1 MTAGPTHSHA
11 HGAVAVTSA
20 GMKHRGRLVAVLA
33 ITLATLVVEVVGGIL
48 SGSLALMADAGHL
61 LTDAIATTV
70 ALVAVTV
77 ANRPAPA
84 RRSYGNFR
92 AEILGALVNG
102 TLLLVVCAV
111 VLVEAVRRLLHPGV
125 VDGGPM
131 ILLGAVALVANAVS
145 LRLLREGQAESLN
158 VRGAYLEVLGDLL
171 GSAAVVVAGVVVLV
185 AGWVRA
191 DAVASLLIA
200 ALIAPRAFAL
210 LREAVHVLAEGA
222 PRGLDLEQLRAHL
235 AAVPG
240 VVDVHDLHVWTI
252 TSGMPVLSAHVV
264 VSDAVV
270 TAGGCGDGSVLDRLA
285 ACVGDHFDVEH
296 STFQIEPAGHVAHEP
311 TPPHE

>member
-1 MTAGPTHSHA
+1 MTAHTHTHG
-11 HGAVAVTSA
+11 GAVVTSA

-33 ITLATLVVEVVGGIL
+33 ITLGTLVLEVVGGIL
-48 SGSLALMADAGHL
+48 SGSLALLADAGHL
-61 LTDAIATTV
+61 FTDAIGTTV

-102 TLLLVVCAV
+102 TLLLVVSV
-111 VLVEAVRRLLHPGV
+111 VVTVEAVRRLVHPDAVEGA
-125 VDGGPM
+125 PM
-131 ILLGAVALVANAVS
+131 IVLGLVALVANAVS
-145 LRLLREGQAESLN
+145 LRLLHEGRSESLN

-171 GSAAVVVAGVVVLV
+171 GSVAVVVGGVLV
-185 AGWVRA
+185 GAAGWARA
-191 DAVASLLIA
+191 DPVASLLIA
-200 ALIAPRAFAL
+200 ALIVPRAFAL

-222 PRGLDLEQLRAHL
+222 PRGLDLDQLRAHL

-252 TSGMPVLSAHVV
+252 TSGMPVLSAHIV

-296 STFQIEPAGHVAHEP
+296 STFQIEPAGHVAHES
-311 TPPHE
+311 TPPHD

>member
-1 MTAGPTHSHA
+1 VSGTGHV
-11 HGAVAVTSA
+11 HGAAAPMTSA
-20 GMKHRGRLVAVLA
+20 GARYRGRLAAVLA
-33 ITLATLVVEVVGGIL
+33 ITIGTLVAEVLGGIL
-48 SGSLALMADAGHL
+48 SGSLALLADAGHL
-61 LTDAIATTV
+61 LTDAIGTGV

-102 TLLLVVCAV
+102 TLLLVVSAV
-111 VLVEAVRRLLHPGV
+111 VLVEAVRRLVHPDPV
-125 VDGGPM
+125 TAGPV

-145 LRLLREGQAESLN
+145 LRLLHEGQTQSLN

-171 GSAAVVVAGVVVLV
+171 GSAAVVVAGVVM
-185 AGWVRA
+185 ATTGWVRA

-200 ALIAPRAFAL
+200 AMIAPRALAL
-210 LREAVHVLAEGA
+210 LREAVHVLAEGT
-222 PRGLDLEQLRAHL
+222 PRGLDLAALRSHL
-235 AAVPG
+235 AGVPG

-285 ACVGDHFDVEH
+285 ACVGDHFDLDH

-311 TPPHE
+311 APHD

>member
-1 MTAGPTHSHA
+1 MTAHTHA
-11 HGAVAVTSA
+11 HGAGTAVTTASA
-20 GMKHRGRLVAVLA
+20 GMRHRSRLVAVLA
-33 ITLATLVVEVVGGIL
+33 ITVGTLLAEVVGGLL
-48 SGSLALMADAGHL
+48 SGSLALMADAAHL
-61 LTDAIATTV
+61 LTDAIGVTV
-70 ALVAVTV
+70 ALLAVTV

-92 AEILGALVNG
+92 AEIFGALVNG
-102 TLLLVVCAV
+102 VLLLVVSAV
-111 VLVEAVRRLLHPGV
+111 VVVEAVRRLLHPGA
-125 VDGGPM
+125 VDAGPV
-131 ILLGAVALVANAVS
+131 IVLGVVALVANAVS
-145 LRLLREGQAESLN
+145 LRLLHEGQSESLN

-171 GSAAVVVAGVVVLV
+171 GSAAVVAAGLVVATT
-185 AGWVRA
+185 GWVRA

-200 ALIAPRAFAL
+200 ALIVPRAVVL

-222 PRGLDLEQLRAHL
+222 PRGLDLEELRRHL
-235 AAVPG
+235 AGVPG

-285 ACVGDHFDVEH
+285 TCVGDHFDVEH
-296 STFQIEPAGHVAHEP
+296 STFQIEPAGHVAHEW
-311 TPPHE
+311 TPPHD

>member
-1 MTAGPTHSHA
+1 MTAHTHTHG
-11 HGAVAVTSA
+11 GAVVTSA

-33 ITLATLVVEVVGGIL
+33 ITLGTLVLEVVGGIL
-48 SGSLALMADAGHL
+48 SGSLALLADAGHL
-61 LTDAIATTV
+61 FTDAIGTTV

-102 TLLLVVCAV
+102 TLLLVVSV
-111 VLVEAVRRLLHPGV
+111 VVTVEAVRRLVHPDAVEGA
-125 VDGGPM
+125 PM
-131 ILLGAVALVANAVS
+131 IVLGLVALVANAVS
-145 LRLLREGQAESLN
+145 LRLLHEGQSESLN

-171 GSAAVVVAGVVVLV
+171 GSVAVVVGGVLV
-185 AGWVRA
+185 GAAGWARA
-191 DAVASLLIA
+191 DPVASLLIA
-200 ALIAPRAFAL
+200 ALIVPRAFAL

-222 PRGLDLEQLRAHL
+222 PRGLDLDQLRAHL

-264 VSDAVV
+264 VSDEVAR
-270 TAGGCGDGSVLDRLA
+270 AGGCGDGSVLDRLA
-285 ACVGDHFDVEH
+285 TCVGDHFDVEH
-296 STFQIEPAGHVAHEP
+296 STFQIEPAGHVAHES
-311 TPPHE
+311 TPPHD

>member
-1 MTAGPTHSHA
+1 MSAHTHT
-11 HGAVAVTSA
+11 HGSVAVTSA
-20 GMKHRGRLVAVLA
+20 GMRHRGRLVAVLC
-33 ITLATLVVEVVGGIL
+33 ITVGTLVAEVVGGIL

-61 LTDAIATTV
+61 LTDAIGTVV

-102 TLLLVVCAV
+102 TLLLVVSAV
-111 VLVEAVRRLLHPGV
+111 VLLEAVRRLMHPDA
-125 VDGGPM
+125 VDGIPM
-131 ILLGAVALVANAVS
+131 VVLGAVALVANAVS
-145 LRLLREGQAESLN
+145 LRLLHEGQSESLN

-171 GSAAVVVAGVVVLV
+171 GSVAVVVAGVLV
-185 AGWVRA
+185 ATAGWVRA
-191 DAVASLLIA
+191 DPVASILIA

-222 PRGLDLEQLRAHL
+222 PRGLDLDELRTHL

-270 TAGGCGDGSVLDRLA
+270 TSGGCGDGSVLDRLA
-285 ACVGDHFDVEH
+285 TCVGDHFDVEH
-296 STFQIEPAGHVAHEP
+296 STFQIEPAGHVAHEW

>member
-1 MTAGPTHSHA
+1 MSGHVHGGGVGTHAPVSV
-11 HGAVAVTSA
+11 GARYRRTLAVVLGITLTT
-20 GMKHRGRLVAVLA
+20 LVA
-33 ITLATLVVEVVGGIL
+33 EVVGGLL
-48 SGSLALMADAGHL
+48 SGSLALLADAGHL
-61 LTDAIATTV
+61 LTDAIGTGI

-102 TLLLVVCAV
+102 TLLLLVSAV
-111 VLVEAVRRLLHPGV
+111 VLVEAVRRLAHPGT
-125 VDGGPM
+125 VDAGPV

-145 LRLLREGQAESLN
+145 LRLLHEGQSQSLN

-171 GSAAVVVAGVVVLV
+171 GSAAVVVAGTIV
-185 AGWVRA
+185 ALTGWMRA

-200 ALIAPRAFAL
+200 ALIVPRALAL
-210 LREAVHVLAEGA
+210 LREAVHVLAEGT
-222 PRGLDLEQLRAHL
+222 PRGMDLADLRAHL
-235 AAVPG
+235 AGVPG

-264 VSDAVV
+264 VSDEVAM
-270 TAGGCGDGSVLDRLA
+270 AGGCGDGSVLDRLA

-296 STFQIEPAGHVAHEP
+296 STFQIEPAGHVGHESA
-311 TPPHE
+311 PHD

>member
-1 MTAGPTHSHA
+1 MSAHTHT
-11 HGAVAVTSA
+11 HGSAAVTSA
-20 GMKHRGRLVAVLA
+20 GMRHRGRLVAVLC
-33 ITLATLVVEVVGGIL
+33 ITVGTLVAEVVGGIL

-61 LTDAIATTV
+61 LTDAIGTVV

-102 TLLLVVCAV
+102 TLLLAVCAV
-111 VLVEAVRRLLHPGV
+111 VLVEAVRRLMHPDA
-125 VDGGPM
+125 VDGVPM
-131 ILLGAVALVANAVS
+131 VLLGAVALVANAVS
-145 LRLLREGQAESLN
+145 LRLLHEGQSESLN

-171 GSAAVVVAGVVVLV
+171 GSVAVVIAGVLV
-185 AGWVRA
+185 ATAGWVRA
-191 DAVASLLIA
+191 DPVASILIA

-222 PRGLDLEQLRAHL
+222 PRGLDLDELRMHL

-270 TAGGCGDGSVLDRLA
+270 TSGGCGDGSVLDRLA
-285 ACVGDHFDVEH
+285 TCVGDHFDVEH
-296 STFQIEPAGHVAHEP
+296 STFQIEPAGHVAHEW

>member
-1 MTAGPTHSHA
+1 
-11 HGAVAVTSA
+11 
-20 GMKHRGRLVAVLA
+20 
-33 ITLATLVVEVVGGIL
+33 
-48 SGSLALMADAGHL
+48 
-61 LTDAIATTV
+61 
-70 ALVAVTV
+70 
-77 ANRPAPA
+77 
-84 RRSYGNFR
+84 
-92 AEILGALVNG
+92 
-102 TLLLVVCAV
+102 
-111 VLVEAVRRLLHPGV
+111 
-125 VDGGPM
+125 M

-145 LRLLREGQAESLN
+145 LRLLHEGQAESLN

-235 AAVPG
+235 AGVPG

-270 TAGGCGDGSVLDRLA
+270 DRGRLRRRERA
-285 ACVGDHFDVEH
+285 R
-296 STFQIEPAGHVAHEP
+296 PAGRLRGRPLRRRAQHVPDRARRPRRARAHSPARVTTAPATTAPEVR
-311 TPPHE
+311 

>member
-1 MTAGPTHSHA
+1 MTAHTHTHG
-11 HGAVAVTSA
+11 GAVVTSA

-33 ITLATLVVEVVGGIL
+33 ITLGTLVLEVVGGIL
-48 SGSLALMADAGHL
+48 SGSLALLADAGHL
-61 LTDAIATTV
+61 FTDAIGTTV

-102 TLLLVVCAV
+102 TLLLVVSV
-111 VLVEAVRRLLHPGV
+111 VVTVEAVRRLVHPDAVEGA
-125 VDGGPM
+125 PM
-131 ILLGAVALVANAVS
+131 IVLGLVALVANAVS
-145 LRLLREGQAESLN
+145 LRLLHEGQSESLN

-171 GSAAVVVAGVVVLV
+171 GSVAVVVGGVLV
-185 AGWVRA
+185 GAAGWARA
-191 DAVASLLIA
+191 DPVASLLIA
-200 ALIAPRAFAL
+200 ALIVPRAFAL

-222 PRGLDLEQLRAHL
+222 PRGLDLDQLRAHL

-252 TSGMPVLSAHVV
+252 TSGMPVLSAHIV

-296 STFQIEPAGHVAHEP
+296 STFQIEPAGHVAHES
-311 TPPHE
+311 TPPHD

>member
-1 MTAGPTHSHA
+1 MTAHTHTHG
-11 HGAVAVTSA
+11 GAVVTSV
-20 GMKHRGRLVAVLA
+20 GMRHRGRLAAVLA
-33 ITLATLVVEVVGGIL
+33 ITLGTLVLEVVGGIV
-48 SGSLALMADAGHL
+48 SGSLALLADAGHL
-61 LTDAIATTV
+61 FTDAIGTTV

-102 TLLLVVCAV
+102 TLLLVVSV
-111 VLVEAVRRLLHPGV
+111 VVTVEAVRRLVHPGAV
-125 VDGGPM
+125 EGGPM
-131 ILLGAVALVANAVS
+131 IVLGVVALVANAVS
-145 LRLLREGQAESLN
+145 LRLLHEGQAESLN

-171 GSAAVVVAGVVVLV
+171 GSVAVVVGGVLV
-185 AGWVRA
+185 GAAGWVRA
-191 DAVASLLIA
+191 DPVASLLIA
-200 ALIAPRAFAL
+200 ALIVPRAVAL

-222 PRGLDLEQLRAHL
+222 PRGLDLDQLRAHL

-252 TSGMPVLSAHVV
+252 TSGMPVLSAHIV

-296 STFQIEPAGHVAHEP
+296 STFQIEPAGHVAHES
-311 TPPHE
+311 TPPHD